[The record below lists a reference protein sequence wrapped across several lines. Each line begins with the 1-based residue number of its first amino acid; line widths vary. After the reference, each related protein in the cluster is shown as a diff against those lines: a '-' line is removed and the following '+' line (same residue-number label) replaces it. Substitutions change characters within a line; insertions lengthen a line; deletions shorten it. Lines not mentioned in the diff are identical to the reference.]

1 MCYTIFVGVY
11 PIYYKLEGITMYY
24 IYTCF
29 YRSVLPV
36 TSPLDV
42 AEWFEPDEAVEFSS
56 DVLDDVIEK
65 VKKDYCDKVYRN
77 NYNDSGSDCFLC
89 YIIDDTGYIVGYVD
103 FDKTVCILEKKMG

>member
-56 DVLDDVIEK
+56 DVLDDVIEMNK
-65 VKKDYCDKVYRN
+65 AFF
-77 NYNDSGSDCFLC
+77 SGNGNVSYTQDGKYTIDGGNKYYVPFHHTIVFSSY
-89 YIIDDTGYIVGYVD
+89 YI
-103 FDKTVCILEKKMG
+103 